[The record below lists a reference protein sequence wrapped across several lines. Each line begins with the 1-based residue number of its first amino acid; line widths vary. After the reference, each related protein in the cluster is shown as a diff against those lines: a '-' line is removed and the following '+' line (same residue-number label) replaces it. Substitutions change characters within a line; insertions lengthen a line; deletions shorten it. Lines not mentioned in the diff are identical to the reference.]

1 MLTQRAAA
9 HRPVDPP
16 EDQPDRSM
24 QILQYATAATA
35 MAAALLLTILR

>member
-16 EDQPDRSM
+16 EEHPDRSM